1 MTEIKLDKATN
12 EEIEIFKRIVPGTNF
27 FTRNKLEYFSTNRY
41 IIELSKSTLDEF
53 GNLYG
58 ITIIEKLSNNEYI
71 RRDDISTAKHSFEE
85 VIEYLNNLKDETV
98 CQDSKGNS

>member
-1 MTEIKLDKATN
+1 MIEIKLDRATN

-27 FTRNKLEYFSTNRY
+27 FTRNKLVYFSTNRY

-58 ITIIEKLSNNEYI
+58 ITVIEKLSNNKYI
-71 RRDDISTAKHSFEE
+71 RRNDISVAKHGYEE
-85 VIEYLNNLKDETV
+85 FVEYLNNLKDETV